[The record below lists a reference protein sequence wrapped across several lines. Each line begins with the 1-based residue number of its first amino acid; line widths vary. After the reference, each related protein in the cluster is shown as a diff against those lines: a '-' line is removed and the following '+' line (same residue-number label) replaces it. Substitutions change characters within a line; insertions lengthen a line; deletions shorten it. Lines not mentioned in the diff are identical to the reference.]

1 MNKNI
6 KCLIEYT
13 TLGFNIDD
21 ELYTNEPNEVLTP
34 DMVKNYAYC
43 TPKSKE
49 ELLKCINTRLEKGIY
64 NLNDIDVSLITDM
77 SDLFNQQDW
86 RIHKKGCIGLTK
98 QQQSQ
103 IDISEWDV
111 CNVKDFRAMFYQ
123 CEQFN
128 GDITNWNV
136 SNGNCFHH
144 MFSGCKSFNQDI
156 GNWDVSSGTEFFYM
170 FTTCKSFNQD
180 LSKWNIN
187 PNADYH
193 KMFNNCKIENRY
205 KPILLQKLK

>member
-1 MNKNI
+1 MNQNI
-6 KCLIEYT
+6 KYLIEKEYVS
-13 TLGFNIDD
+13 FNPNVLSKNNRSKQIMGKHAVEDVLYYNPSD
-21 ELYTNEPNEVLTP
+21 KQELI
-34 DMVKNYAYC
+34 
-43 TPKSKE
+43 SIIQF
-49 ELLKCINTRLEKGIY
+49 LLSEGITDLNCINVAY
-64 NLNDIDVSLITDM
+64 ITDM

-86 RIHKKGCIGLTK
+86 RIHKKNCVGLTK
-98 QQQSQ
+98 RQQSQ

-111 CNVKDFRAMFYQ
+111 SNVKDFRAMFYQ
-123 CEQFN
+123 CDQFN

-136 SNGNCFHH
+136 SSGNCFHH

-156 GNWDVSSGTEFFYM
+156 GNWDVSSGTDFFYM

-187 PNADYH
+187 SDADYH

-205 KPILLQKLK
+205 KPILLQK